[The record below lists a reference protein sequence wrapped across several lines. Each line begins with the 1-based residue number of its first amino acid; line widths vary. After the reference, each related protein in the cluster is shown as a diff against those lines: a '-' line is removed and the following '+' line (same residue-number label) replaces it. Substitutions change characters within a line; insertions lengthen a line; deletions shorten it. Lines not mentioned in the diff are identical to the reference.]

1 MLGGI
6 KKLNIFGW
14 TRNLFGW
21 TKYFGWVSRVA
32 SRFNIFSF
40 VRHIGLSWKVQ
51 IAPLFLVIS
60 LVALGMYSLKTLQHN
75 QSSEESLMS
84 GPVRQAELMS
94 DFTSTIWSAHANL
107 YRLTT
112 TAATET
118 DAKAISD
125 YVFDTTTSL
134 SRVDDALLALEVSLY
149 EPSSVLSKEDYAKLK
164 DAVAVYAAK
173 AKIVIDK
180 TGASGA
186 DTRFIKDAEKQFSA
200 VSQLVSDMMSASS
213 TRKSME
219 IGISQVRLEEQQFT
233 LKIVLGV
240 ISAFGLLFSFLIG
253 RGISKPVVVMTKAM
267 HELAGGDLSVQLPG
281 LDRGD
286 EVGQM
291 ARAVEEFK
299 VQAVAKA
306 EQEAVERETK
316 NRELATTRK
325 AELHALAESFE
336 SAVGNII
343 EHVNSASTDLE
354 SSAMVLTQSSVATQE
369 LSAVVASASEETSS
383 NVQSVA
389 SATEEMAASVSEIGR
404 QVSESNQIAAE
415 AVEQAQRTDT
425 RISELSEA
433 ANRIGDVTM
442 LITTIAS
449 QTNLLAL
456 NATIEAARAGEAGK
470 GFAVV
475 AQEVKALAAQ
485 TTKATHE
492 ISTQIAAMQSAT
504 EESVV
509 AIKEI
514 GGTIGRLS
522 EIASIIAASIEE
534 QGAATQEIALNVQQ
548 AAAGTSRVA
557 TSIADVHRGAGDTGS
572 ASSQVLSAAQ
582 LLSNE
587 NRRLKTEV
595 AKFLETVRAA

>member
-6 KKLNIFGW
+6 RKLNIFGW
-14 TRNLFGW
+14 TRKLFGW
-21 TKYFGWVSRVA
+21 TKYFGWVSRIA
-32 SRFNIFSF
+32 SRFNVFSF
-40 VRHIGLSWKVQ
+40 IRHIGVSWKVQ
-51 IAPLFLVIS
+51 IGPLFLVIS
-60 LVALGMYSLKTLQHN
+60 LVGLGMYSLRTLQFN
-75 QSSEESLMS
+75 QSAADRLMS
-84 GPVRQAELMS
+84 GPIRQAELMS
-94 DFTSTIWSAHANL
+94 DLTSMIWSANANL
-107 YRLTT
+107 YRLTA
-112 TAATET
+112 TAVSKT
-118 DAKAISD
+118 DPKAIEGYAYDATASFGRVND
-125 YVFDTTTSL
+125 SL
-134 SRVDDALLALEVSLY
+134 SALEVSMY

-164 DAVAVYAAK
+164 DAVAAYTAK
-173 AKIVIDK
+173 GRVVIDNP
-180 TGASGA
+180 GI
-186 DTRFIKDAEKQFSA
+186 DPIFIKDAEKQFA
-200 VSQLVSDMMSASS
+200 VVSQLVSDMMMATSN
-213 TRKSME
+213 RKSIE
-219 IGISQVRLEEQQFT
+219 VGNSQVDLEQQQLT
-233 LKIVLGV
+233 LKVVLGIV
-240 ISAFGLLFSFLIG
+240 AAFGVLFSFLIG
-253 RGISKPVVVMTKAM
+253 RSISKPVVVMTKAM
-267 HELAGGDLSVQLPG
+267 HELAAGDLSVQLPG

-306 EQEAVERETK
+306 EEEAVEREAK
-316 NRELATTRK
+316 NRELAATRK

-343 EHVNSASTDLE
+343 EHVSSASSDLE
-354 SSAMVLTQSSVATQE
+354 SSAMVLTKSSVATQE
-369 LSAVVASASEETSS
+369 LSAVVTSASEETSS

-404 QVSESNQIAAE
+404 QVSDSNQIASE

-504 EESVV
+504 EESVI

-514 GGTIGRLS
+514 GGTIARLS
-522 EIASIIAASIEE
+522 EISSIIAASIEE

-587 NRRLKTEV
+587 NRRLKSEV